1 MGRFTTIRPPARA
14 SCRKGF
20 GRHRYNYQRSVTASR
35 EIDVLAR
42 SAVQKLFY
50 ILSQPYRLISDTPVF
65 LLCEL
70 KFSDGVSEA

>member
-1 MGRFTTIRPPARA
+1 M
-14 SCRKGF
+14 
-20 GRHRYNYQRSVTASR
+20 
-35 EIDVLAR
+35 
-42 SAVQKLFY
+42 QKLFY